1 MENVVAKAL
10 DFATKAHGDQVRK
23 YTGEPYTNHLVEVMN
38 IVRTVKSDDS
48 MLAAALLHDTIED
61 TSVTEADVKKEF
73 GDRIAQL
80 VVELTDISKPE
91 DGNRATRKAMDRD
104 KLAKVSDDAQTI
116 KLADLI
122 SNGKDIAINDP
133 KFAKVFLNEKRQLL
147 EVLDRGDSTLMKK
160 AKWILDTYFMV
171 DEQKQLS

>member
-10 DFATKAHGDQVRK
+10 DFATKAHGEQVRK

-147 EVLDRGDSTLMKK
+147 EVLDRGDPTLMKK

>member
-23 YTGEPYTNHLVEVMN
+23 YTGEPYTTHLVEVMN

-104 KLAKVSDDAQTI
+104 KLAMVSDDAQTI

-171 DEQKQLS
+171 DA

>member
-1 MENVVAKAL
+1 MTGVVAKAL

-61 TSVTEADVKKEF
+61 TSVTEADVRKEF
-73 GDRIAQL
+73 GPRIAQL

-91 DGNRATRKAMDRD
+91 DGNRAFRKAMDRD
-104 KLAKVSDDAQTI
+104 KLATVSNDAQTI

-122 SNGKDIAINDP
+122 SNGKDIAVNDP

-147 EVLDRGDSTLMKK
+147 EVLDRGDSILMKQ
-160 AKWILDTYFMV
+160 AKDILDTYFMV
-171 DEQKQLS
+171 DA

>member
-1 MENVVAKAL
+1 MTGVVAKAL

-61 TSVTEADVKKEF
+61 TSVTEADVQREF
-73 GDRIAQL
+73 GFRIAKL

-91 DGNRATRKAMDRD
+91 DGNRAFRKAMDRD

-122 SNGKDIAINDP
+122 SNGKDIAVNDP
-133 KFAKVFLNEKRQLL
+133 NFAKVFLNEKRQLL
-147 EVLDRGDSTLMKK
+147 EVLDRGDSVLMKQ
-160 AKWILDTYFMV
+160 AKDILDTYFMV
-171 DEQKQLS
+171 DA

>member
-91 DGNRATRKAMDRD
+91 DGNRATRKAIDRD

>member
-91 DGNRATRKAMDRD
+91 DGNRATRKAIDRD

-147 EVLDRGDSTLMKK
+147 EVLDRGDPALMKK
-160 AKWILDTYFMV
+160 AKNILDTYFMV
-171 DEQKQLS
+171 DA

>member
-73 GDRIAQL
+73 GDRIAKL

-122 SNGKDIAINDP
+122 S
-133 KFAKVFLNEKRQLL
+133 
-147 EVLDRGDSTLMKK
+147 
-160 AKWILDTYFMV
+160 
-171 DEQKQLS
+171 LSLIHI

>member
-10 DFATKAHGDQVRK
+10 DFATKAHGNQVRK

-171 DEQKQLS
+171 DAQKQLS

>member
-10 DFATKAHGDQVRK
+10 DFATKAHGEQVRK

-147 EVLDRGDSTLMKK
+147 EVLDRGDPALMKK
-160 AKWILDTYFMV
+160 AKIILDTFFMV
-171 DEQKQLS
+171 DA

>member
-10 DFATKAHGDQVRK
+10 DFATKAHGEQVRK

>member
-10 DFATKAHGDQVRK
+10 DFATKAHGEQVRK

-48 MLAAALLHDTIED
+48 
-61 TSVTEADVKKEF
+61 
-73 GDRIAQL
+73 DRMSQL

-147 EVLDRGDSTLMKK
+147 EVLDRGDPALMKK
-160 AKWILDTYFMV
+160 AKNILDTYFMV
-171 DEQKQLS
+171 DA

>member
-1 MENVVAKAL
+1 
-10 DFATKAHGDQVRK
+10 
-23 YTGEPYTNHLVEVMN
+23 MN

-73 GDRIAQL
+73 GDRIAKL

-171 DEQKQLS
+171 DA

>member
-122 SNGKDIAINDP
+122 SNGKDIAVNDP
-133 KFAKVFLNEKRQLL
+133 NFAKVFLNEKRQLL
-147 EVLDRGDSTLMKK
+147 EVLDRGDPALMKQ
-160 AKWILDTYFMV
+160 AKNILDTYFMV
-171 DEQKQLS
+171 DA

>member
-61 TSVTEADVKKEF
+61 TSVTEADIKKEF

>member
-73 GDRIAQL
+73 GDRIAKL

-91 DGNRATRKAMDRD
+91 DGNRATRKAIDRD

-133 KFAKVFLNEKRQLL
+133 KFAKLFLNEKRQLL

>member
-73 GDRIAQL
+73 GDRIAKL

-91 DGNRATRKAMDRD
+91 DGNRATRKAIDRD

>member
-10 DFATKAHGDQVRK
+10 DFATKAHGNQVRK

>member
-10 DFATKAHGDQVRK
+10 DFATKAHGNQVRK

-73 GDRIAQL
+73 GDRIAKL

-147 EVLDRGDSTLMKK
+147 EVLDRGDSALMKK
-160 AKWILDTYFMV
+160 AKNILDTYFMV
-171 DEQKQLS
+171 DA

>member
-1 MENVVAKAL
+1 MTGVVAKAL

-61 TSVTEADVKKEF
+61 TSITETDVQKEF
-73 GDRIAQL
+73 GFRIAKL

-91 DGNRATRKAMDRD
+91 DGNRAFRKAMDRD

-122 SNGKDIAINDP
+122 SNGKDIAVNDP

-147 EVLDRGDSTLMKK
+147 DVLDRGDPVLMKQ
-160 AKWILDTYFMV
+160 AKNILNTYFMV
-171 DEQKQLS
+171 DA

>member
-1 MENVVAKAL
+1 MTGVVAKAL

-61 TSVTEADVKKEF
+61 TSVTEADVRREF
-73 GDRIAQL
+73 GSRIAQL

-91 DGNRATRKAMDRD
+91 DGNRAFRKAMDRD
-104 KLAKVSDDAQTI
+104 KLATVSNDAQTI

-122 SNGKDIAINDP
+122 SNGKDIAVNDP
-133 KFAKVFLNEKRQLL
+133 NFAKVFLNEKRQLL
-147 EVLDRGDSTLMKK
+147 EVLDRGDATLMKQ
-160 AKWILDTYFMV
+160 AKDILNTYFMV
-171 DEQKQLS
+171 DA

>member
-10 DFATKAHGDQVRK
+10 DFATKAHGNQVRK

-91 DGNRATRKAMDRD
+91 DGNRATRKAIDRD

>member
-10 DFATKAHGDQVRK
+10 DFATKAHGNQVRK

-147 EVLDRGDSTLMKK
+147 EVLDRGDSALMKK
-160 AKWILDTYFMV
+160 AKNILDTYFMV
-171 DEQKQLS
+171 DA

>member
-147 EVLDRGDSTLMKK
+147 KVLDRGDPALMKK
-160 AKWILDTYFMV
+160 AKNILDTYFMV
-171 DEQKQLS
+171 DA

>member
-1 MENVVAKAL
+1 
-10 DFATKAHGDQVRK
+10 
-23 YTGEPYTNHLVEVMN
+23 
-38 IVRTVKSDDS
+38 

-61 TSVTEADVKKEF
+61 TSVTEADVQKEF
-73 GDRIAQL
+73 GSRIAKL

-147 EVLDRGDSTLMKK
+147 EVLIEVINIDEK
-160 AKWILDTYFMV
+160 AK
-171 DEQKQLS
+171 

>member
-1 MENVVAKAL
+1 M
-10 DFATKAHGDQVRK
+10 
-23 YTGEPYTNHLVEVMN
+23 
-38 IVRTVKSDDS
+38 
-48 MLAAALLHDTIED
+48 
-61 TSVTEADVKKEF
+61 
-73 GDRIAQL
+73 

-147 EVLDRGDSTLMKK
+147 EVLDRGDPALMKQ
-160 AKWILDTYFMV
+160 AKNILDTYFMV
-171 DEQKQLS
+171 DA

>member
-10 DFATKAHGDQVRK
+10 DFATKAHGEQVRK

-91 DGNRATRKAMDRD
+91 DGNRATRKAIDRD

>member
-1 MENVVAKAL
+1 MTNVVARAL

-61 TSVTEADVKKEF
+61 TSVTEADVRKEF
-73 GDRIAQL
+73 GSRIAKL

-91 DGNRATRKAMDRD
+91 DGNRAFRKAMDRD

-122 SNGKDIAINDP
+122 SNGKDIAVNDP
-133 KFAKVFLNEKRQLL
+133 NFAKVFLNEKRQLL
-147 EVLDRGDSTLMKK
+147 EVLNRGDSTLLKQ
-160 AKWILDTYFMV
+160 AKDILDTYFTV
-171 DEQKQLS
+171 DA

>member
-80 VVELTDISKPE
+80 VVELTDISKFY
-91 DGNRATRKAMDRD
+91 NQ
-104 KLAKVSDDAQTI
+104 LCNTI
-116 KLADLI
+116 T
-122 SNGKDIAINDP
+122 
-133 KFAKVFLNEKRQLL
+133 KFFFNICFCYRSIFNSIMQQCRRQHTI
-147 EVLDRGDSTLMKK
+147 V
-160 AKWILDTYFMV
+160 
-171 DEQKQLS
+171 

>member
-10 DFATKAHGDQVRK
+10 DFATKAHGEQVRK

-147 EVLDRGDSTLMKK
+147 EVLDRGDPALMKQ
-160 AKWILDTYFMV
+160 AINILDTYFMV
-171 DEQKQLS
+171 DA